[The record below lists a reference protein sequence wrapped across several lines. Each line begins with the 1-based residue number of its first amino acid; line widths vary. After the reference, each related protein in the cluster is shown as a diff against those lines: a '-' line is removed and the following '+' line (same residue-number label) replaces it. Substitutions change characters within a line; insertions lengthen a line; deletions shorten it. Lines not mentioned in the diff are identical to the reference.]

1 MPKSPSMSRR
11 EFVTMVSAA
20 LGGVMGAVIGIPAIG
35 YLLSP
40 ALKTQKSE
48 AWIPLGKLED
58 YPLNTPT
65 LFTFTRTKVNGWE
78 KTVYS
83 YGVYILRT
91 SESEVKV
98 LSNLCTHLSCRV
110 TWKEEA
116 NEYLCP
122 CHDGHF
128 DIQGNVDS
136 GPPPR
141 PLDTYETKI
150 EDGNLFMFFKES

>member
-1 MPKSPSMSRR
+1 MSRR

-48 AWIPLGKLED
+48 AWIPLGKLEN
-58 YPLNTPT
+58 YPLYTPT

-78 KTVYS
+78 KTVNS

-116 NEYLCP
+116 NEYICP

-150 EDGNLFMFFKES
+150 EDGNLFLFFKET